1 MNHQSTGKLTN
12 AIPITKEWSQLC
24 FVLFFFP
31 KKLVIKQGHDTDF
44 L

>member
-12 AIPITKEWSQLC
+12 AIRITQEWAQLC

-31 KKLVIKQGHDTDF
+31 NKLVIKPGHDTDF